1 MGALVQDF
9 KLLVAHA
16 VHELGMRQQQGE
28 QPLGQR
34 RHGAPALIAAH
45 VALASSA
52 PLALA
57 FALARLPVA
66 LPAALPVAFFA
77 ALPAALAPAAPV
89 LAGRLAEL
97 GPRRRTIDIAGIQR
111 LVVEIRRRPV
121 EMRIVIDRTRGGL
134 RRGLTG
140 AG

>member
-16 VHELGMRQQQGE
+16 VYELGMRQQQGE

-66 LPAALPVAFFA
+66 LPAALPVALF
-77 ALPAALAPAAPV
+77 AALAPAAPV
-89 LAGRLAEL
+89 FAGRLAEL

-111 LVVEIRRRPV
+111 LVIEIRRRPV

-134 RRGLTG
+134 RRGFTG